1 MKKVFMSMAIVAAM
15 LAAASCACNNSQPVE
30 AEVAGGCSGNCADC
44 ADGCSEELCA
54 ACDSTAT
61 EVCET
66 VAE

>member
-1 MKKVFMSMAIVAAM
+1 MSMAIVAAM
-15 LAAASCACNNSQPVE
+15 FAAASCACNSNSQPVE
-30 AEVAGGCSGNCADC
+30 APVVGGCSGNCADC

-61 EVCET
+61 EACET